1 MTDSARL
8 LADPDWIPHTF
19 DHQGERLDF
28 VRLPAGDRDRLPFL
42 AEEYVGKGFEHQ
54 ILSYRDALAGAPA
67 EDALPVHF
75 IFHSGFCCSTL
86 LASALAAG
94 GGLSVLREP
103 DILMN
108 VAQRTLREPGAANA
122 QRMEL
127 AIRFLARPPRRGDSA
142 VVIKPSCFAN
152 NLMEPLLR
160 SRPRSRAVLIHSD
173 LGAFLR
179 AIAKKGMWGRIWC
192 RRLYLQL
199 SGWTDL
205 RLSQGDSE
213 RFILGDLQVAAL
225 CWILQARHFR
235 QLAERYGRER
245 LLLLHSDHLLADP
258 AGALRLVSGL
268 FGLEWDDKTIAA
280 VAEGEVF
287 DRHSKSAERFDA
299 DRRAEEHE
307 RTLEA
312 HREEIEMVSQWALK
326 AAEAFATPLDLT
338 DLDAGTGPGPG
349 QTVP

>member
-1 MTDSARL
+1 MTDAARL
-8 LADPDWIPHTF
+8 LSDPEWIPHTF

-28 VRLPAGDRDRLPFL
+28 VRLPAGDRDSIPFL
-42 AEEYVGKGFEHQ
+42 AEEYVGRGFEHQ
-54 ILSYRDALAGAPA
+54 VIAYREAQAGAPA

-108 VAQRTLREPGAANA
+108 VAQRMLRDPGAANA
-122 QRMEL
+122 QRLEL
-127 AIRFLARPPRRGDSA
+127 ALRFLARAPRRDDRA

-152 NLMEPLLR
+152 NLMEALLR
-160 SRPRSRAVLIHSD
+160 SRPGSRAVLIHSD
-173 LGAFLR
+173 LDAFLR
-179 AIAKKGMWGRIWC
+179 AIAKKGMWGRIWS
-192 RRLYLQL
+192 RKLYLQL

-205 RLSQGDSE
+205 RLGFGDSD
-213 RFILGDLQVAAL
+213 RFILSDLQVAAL

-235 QLAERYGRER
+235 QFAARHGKER
-245 LLLLHSDHLLADP
+245 LLLLHSDDLLADP
-258 AGALRLVSGL
+258 AGALRRVSGL
-268 FGLEWDDKTIAA
+268 FQLEWDDSMLSS
-280 VAEGEVF
+280 VAGGEVF
-287 DRHSKSAERFDA
+287 DRHSKSAEHFDA

-312 HREEIEMVSQWALK
+312 HREEIEMVSQWAHK
-326 AAEAFATPLDLT
+326 AAEAFGTRLDLR
-338 DLDAGTGPGPG
+338 DLDARLG
-349 QTVP
+349 

>member
-1 MTDSARL
+1 MTDAASL

-28 VRLPAGDRDRLPFL
+28 VRLAAADRDSLPFL
-42 AEEYVGKGFEHQ
+42 AEEYVGRGFEHQ
-54 ILSYRDALAGAPA
+54 ILSYPEVAAAAPA
-67 EDALPVHF
+67 EDALPIHF

-108 VAQRTLREPGAANA
+108 IAQRLLRGPSAANVE
-122 QRMEL
+122 RMEVAL
-127 AIRFLARPPRRGDSA
+127 RFLARPSRPADSK
-142 VVIKPSCFAN
+142 VVIKPSSFAN
-152 NLMEPLLR
+152 NLTERLLQ

-192 RRLYLQL
+192 RKLYLQL

-205 RLSQGDSE
+205 RLGFGDSE
-213 RFILGDLQVAAL
+213 RFVMSDLQVAAL

-235 QLAERYGRER
+235 QLAARYGKER
-245 LLLLHSDHLLADP
+245 LLLLHSDDLVADP

-268 FGLEWDDKTIAA
+268 FQLNWNDAAISA

-287 DRHSKSAERFDA
+287 TRHSKSAERFGA
-299 DRRAEEHE
+299 DQRADEHE

-312 HREEIEMVSQWALK
+312 HREEIEMVSQWAHK
-326 AAEAFATPLDLT
+326 VAEAFATQLDLK
-338 DLDAGTGPGPG
+338 DLDTRPDSGP
-349 QTVP
+349 V